1 MKKITAFFS
10 QYKVMIIGLLL
21 SLFGPVN
28 DLLTTGETST
38 KVLIVAGI
46 GGLITWIARNMRG
59 QWQTLGGIAQLV
71 FGTYLSISSQGP
83 ITKAQ
88 IAQIIVQALIAYL
101 AASTGPM
108 KSRGY
113 EHAHAIVS
121 AKQEGEN
128 LSPTIAPPPTA
139 SNKF

>member
-1 MKKITAFFS
+1 MKKISDFLN

-28 DLLTTGETST
+28 DLLTTGETS
-38 KVLIVAGI
+38 KRVLIVAGI

-71 FGTYLSISSQGP
+71 FGTYLTMSSQGP
-83 ITKAQ
+83 ITKPQ

-113 EHAHAIVS
+113 EHSEIIAA
-121 AKQEGEN
+121 AKQEGEIIK
-128 LSPTIAPPPTA
+128 PTVAPPKP
-139 SNKF
+139 